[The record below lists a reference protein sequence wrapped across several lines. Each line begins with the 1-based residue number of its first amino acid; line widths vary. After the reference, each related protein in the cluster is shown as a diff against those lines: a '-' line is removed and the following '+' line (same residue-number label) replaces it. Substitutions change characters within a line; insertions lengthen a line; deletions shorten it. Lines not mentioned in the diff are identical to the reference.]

1 MFLLTLGLINL
12 LWLYLH
18 LWSSS
23 QPTNAGERYFISI
36 IDDHTRFV
44 RLYVLHTKS
53 QTTNVFLPFKQML
66 ENYLI
71 ALLRP
76 YKQMIEESLCLW
88 LPCWKR
94 MVYCIDAHVPILV
107 KKTIWSVDVIE
118 LGRVDLLCILK
129 LACVFLLGHMHLS
142 SFLPNR
148 LPTKDRNGQ

>member
-23 QPTNAGERYFISI
+23 QPTNTGERNFISI

-44 RLYVLHTKS
+44 RLYALHTKS

-76 YKQMIEESLCLW
+76 YKQMMEESLCLW
-88 LPCWKR
+88 WPCWKR

-107 KKTIWSVDVIE
+107 KKNDMECWRHRIGKSGLTMHFKASM
-118 LGRVDLLCILK
+118 RV
-129 LACVFLLGHMHLS
+129 
-142 SFLPNR
+142 SFGPYAF
-148 LPTKDRNGQ
+148 KQFFA